1 MGLFGGGNSSTTTN
15 LTKDQRDQSTN
26 VGATETNGGN
36 ANNAVDSHKYQLGQR
51 ANLNISTS
59 DTGSFAKLNDTLNNS
74 FKDLLNTV
82 SNYTSDIF
90 KNEQSARQELGNSAK
105 VIAGKN
111 NDTLAILSKSAQSK
125 AVVSDNDK
133 KVIFSLVGG
142 AVALGAIYI
151 YIKK

>member
-1 MGLFGGGNSSTTTN
+1 MGLFSSSTT
-15 LTKDQRDQSTN
+15 KVSQDQYDQSTN
-26 VGATETNGGN
+26 LGAIETEGGN
-36 ANNAVDSHKYQLGQR
+36 ANNAVDAHKYQLGSGS
-51 ANLNISTS
+51 NLSIASS
-59 DTGSFAKLNDTLNNS
+59 DIRSFNKLNDTLNNS
-74 FKDLLNTV
+74 FKNLLDTV

-90 KNEQSARQELGNSAK
+90 KNEQSARTELGNTAK

-133 KVIFSLVGG
+133 KVIFSLVSG

-151 YIKK
+151 YIKR

>member
-1 MGLFGGGNSSTTTN
+1 MGLFGGGNSSSTTN
-15 LTKDQRDQSTN
+15 LSKDQYDQSTN

-36 ANNAVDSHKYQLGQR
+36 ANNAVDSHKYQLGER
-51 ANLNISTS
+51 SNLAISSS
-59 DTGSFAKLNDTLNNS
+59 DTRSFDKLNNTLNSS
-74 FKDLLNTV
+74 FKNLLNTV

-90 KNEQSARQELGNSAK
+90 KNEQSARTELGNTAK

-133 KVIFSLVGG
+133 KVIFSLVSG

-151 YIKK
+151 YIKR

>member
-1 MGLFGGGNSSTTTN
+1 MGLFGGGNSSSTTN
-15 LTKDQRDQSTN
+15 LSKDQYDQSTN

-36 ANNAVDSHKYQLGQR
+36 ANNAVDSHKYQLGER
-51 ANLNISTS
+51 SNLAISSS
-59 DTGSFAKLNDTLNNS
+59 DTRSFDKLNNTLNSS

-90 KNEQSARQELGNSAK
+90 KNEQSARTELGNTAK

-133 KVIFSLVGG
+133 KVIFSLVSG

-151 YIKK
+151 YIKR

>member
-1 MGLFGGGNSSTTTN
+1 MGLFSSSRTN
-15 LTKDQRDQSTN
+15 VSQDQYDQSTN
-26 VGATETNGGN
+26 LGAIETEGGN
-36 ANNAVDSHKYQLGQR
+36 ANNAVDAHKYQLGSGS
-51 ANLNISTS
+51 NLSIASS
-59 DTGSFAKLNDTLNNS
+59 DIRSFNKLNDTLNNS
-74 FKDLLNTV
+74 FKNLLETV

-90 KNEQSARQELGNSAK
+90 KNEQSARTELGNTAK

-133 KVIFSLVGG
+133 KVIFSLVSG

-151 YIKK
+151 YIKR

>member
-1 MGLFGGGNSSTTTN
+1 MGLFSSSTTKVSQDQFDNSTN
-15 LTKDQRDQSTN
+15 L
-26 VGATETNGGN
+26 GAIETEGGN
-36 ANNAVDSHKYQLGQR
+36 ANNAVDAHKYQLGSGS
-51 ANLNISTS
+51 NLSIASS
-59 DTGSFAKLNDTLNNS
+59 DIRSFNKLNDTLNNS
-74 FKDLLNTV
+74 FKNLLETV

-90 KNEQSARQELGNSAK
+90 KNEQSARTELGNTAK

-133 KVIFSLVGG
+133 KVIFSLVSG

-151 YIKK
+151 YIKR

>member
-1 MGLFGGGNSSTTTN
+1 MGLFSSSST
-15 LTKDQRDQSTN
+15 KVSQDQYDQSTN
-26 VGATETNGGN
+26 LGAIETEGGN
-36 ANNAVDSHKYQLGQR
+36 ANNAVDAHKYQLGSGS
-51 ANLNISTS
+51 NLNIASS
-59 DTGSFAKLNDTLNNS
+59 DIRSFNKLNDTLNNS
-74 FKDLLNTV
+74 FKNLLETV

-90 KNEQSARQELGNSAK
+90 KNEQSARTELGNTAK

-151 YIKK
+151 YIKR

>member
-1 MGLFGGGNSSTTTN
+1 MGLFSSSST
-15 LTKDQRDQSTN
+15 KVSQDQYDQSTN
-26 VGATETNGGN
+26 LGAIETEGGN
-36 ANNAVDSHKYQLGQR
+36 ANNAVDAHKYQLGSGS
-51 ANLNISTS
+51 NLSIESS
-59 DTGSFAKLNDTLNNS
+59 DSRSFNKLNDTLNNS

-90 KNEQSARQELGNSAK
+90 KNEQSARTELGNTAK
-105 VIAGKN
+105 VVASKN

-133 KVIFSLVGG
+133 KVIFSLVSG

-151 YIKK
+151 YIKR

>member
-1 MGLFGGGNSSTTTN
+1 MGLFSSSST
-15 LTKDQRDQSTN
+15 KVSQDQYDQSTN
-26 VGATETNGGN
+26 LGAIETEGGN
-36 ANNAVDSHKYQLGQR
+36 ANNAVDAHKYQLGSGS
-51 ANLNISTS
+51 NLSIESS
-59 DTGSFAKLNDTLNNS
+59 DSRSFNKLNDTLNNS

-90 KNEQSARQELGNSAK
+90 KNEQSARTELGNTAK

-151 YIKK
+151 YIKR

>member
-74 FKDLLNTV
+74 FQNLLDTV
-82 SNYTSDIF
+82 GDYTKNIF
-90 KNEQSARQELGNSAK
+90 KNEQLARQELGNSAK

-133 KVIFSLVGG
+133 KVIFSLVSG

-151 YIKK
+151 YIKR

>member
-1 MGLFGGGNSSTTTN
+1 MGLFGGGNSSVTN
-15 LTKDQRDQSTN
+15 EISKDQYDQSTN
-26 VGATETNGGN
+26 IGATETEGGN
-36 ANNAVDSHKYQLGQR
+36 ASNAVDAHKYQLGEKS
-51 ANLNISTS
+51 NLNISTS

-90 KNEQSARQELGNSAK
+90 KNEQSARSELGNTAK

-151 YIKK
+151 YIKR

>member
-1 MGLFGGGNSSTTTN
+1 MGLFGGGNSSSTTN
-15 LTKDQRDQSTN
+15 LSKDQYDQSTN
-26 VGATETNGGN
+26 IGATETEGGN
-36 ANNAVDSHKYQLGQR
+36 ASNAVDAHKYQLGEKS
-51 ANLNISTS
+51 NLNISTS

-82 SNYTSDIF
+82 SDYTSDIF
-90 KNEQSARQELGNSAK
+90 KNEQSARTELGNTAK

-151 YIKK
+151 YIKR

>member
-36 ANNAVDSHKYQLGQR
+36 ANNAVDSHKYQLGER
-51 ANLNISTS
+51 SNLAISSS

-74 FKDLLNTV
+74 FKNLLETV
-82 SNYTSDIF
+82 GNYTSDIF
-90 KNEQSARQELGNSAK
+90 KNEQSARTELGNTAK

-133 KVIFSLVGG
+133 KVIFSLVSG

-151 YIKK
+151 YIKR

>member
-1 MGLFGGGNSSTTTN
+1 MGLFSSSST
-15 LTKDQRDQSTN
+15 KVSQDQYDQSTN
-26 VGATETNGGN
+26 LGAIETEGGN
-36 ANNAVDSHKYQLGQR
+36 ANNAVDAHKYQLGVGS
-51 ANLNISTS
+51 NLSIDSS
-59 DTGSFAKLNDTLNNS
+59 DSRSFDKLNDTLNNS

-90 KNEQSARQELGNSAK
+90 KNEQSARTELGNTAK

-133 KVIFSLVGG
+133 KVIFSLVSG

-151 YIKK
+151 YIKR

>member
-1 MGLFGGGNSSTTTN
+1 MGLFSSSTT
-15 LTKDQRDQSTN
+15 KVSQDQYDQSTN
-26 VGATETNGGN
+26 LGAIETEGGN
-36 ANNAVDSHKYQLGQR
+36 ANNAVDAHKYQLGSGS
-51 ANLNISTS
+51 NLSIASS
-59 DTGSFAKLNDTLNNS
+59 DIRSFNKLNDTLNNS
-74 FKDLLNTV
+74 FKNLLDTV
-82 SNYTSDIF
+82 GNYTSDIF
-90 KNEQSARQELGNSAK
+90 KNEQSARTELGNTAK

-133 KVIFSLVGG
+133 KVIFSLVSG

>member
-1 MGLFGGGNSSTTTN
+1 MGLFSSSST
-15 LTKDQRDQSTN
+15 KVSQDQYDQSTN
-26 VGATETNGGN
+26 LGAIETEGGN
-36 ANNAVDSHKYQLGQR
+36 ANNAVDAHKYQLGSGS
-51 ANLNISTS
+51 NLNIASS
-59 DTGSFAKLNDTLNNS
+59 DIRSFNKLNDTLNNS
-74 FKDLLNTV
+74 FKNLLDTV
-82 SNYTSDIF
+82 GKYTSDIF
-90 KNEQSARQELGNSAK
+90 KNEQSARTELGNTAK

>member
-1 MGLFGGGNSSTTTN
+1 MGLFSSSTTKVSQDQIDKSTN
-15 LTKDQRDQSTN
+15 L
-26 VGATETNGGN
+26 GAIETEGGN
-36 ANNAVDSHKYQLGQR
+36 ANNAVDAHKYQLGSGS
-51 ANLNISTS
+51 NLSIASS
-59 DTGSFAKLNDTLNNS
+59 DIRSFNKLNDTLNNS
-74 FKDLLNTV
+74 FKNLLDTV
-82 SNYTSDIF
+82 GNYTSDIF
-90 KNEQSARQELGNSAK
+90 KNEQSARTELGNTAK

-151 YIKK
+151 YIKR

>member
-1 MGLFGGGNSSTTTN
+1 MGLFSSSST
-15 LTKDQRDQSTN
+15 KVSQDQYDQSTN
-26 VGATETNGGN
+26 LGAIETEGGN
-36 ANNAVDSHKYQLGQR
+36 ANNAVDAHKYQLGVGS
-51 ANLNISTS
+51 NLSIDSS
-59 DTGSFAKLNDTLNNS
+59 DSRSFDKLNDTLNSS
-74 FKDLLNTV
+74 FQNLLDTV
-82 SNYTSDIF
+82 GAYTSNIF

-151 YIKK
+151 YIKR

>member
-1 MGLFGGGNSSTTTN
+1 MGLFSSSST
-15 LTKDQRDQSTN
+15 KVSQDQYDQSTN
-26 VGATETNGGN
+26 LGAIETDGGN
-36 ANNAVDSHKYQLGQR
+36 ANNAVDAHKYQLGSGS
-51 ANLNISTS
+51 NLSIESS
-59 DTGSFAKLNDTLNNS
+59 DSRSFNKLNDTLNNS

-90 KNEQSARQELGNSAK
+90 KNEQSARTELGNTAK

-133 KVIFSLVGG
+133 KVIFSLVSG

-151 YIKK
+151 YIKR

>member
-36 ANNAVDSHKYQLGQR
+36 ANNAVDSHKYQLGER
-51 ANLNISTS
+51 SNLAISSS

-74 FKDLLNTV
+74 FKNLLETV
-82 SNYTSDIF
+82 GNYTSDIF
-90 KNEQSARQELGNSAK
+90 KNEQSARTELGNTAK

>member
-1 MGLFGGGNSSTTTN
+1 MGLFSSSST
-15 LTKDQRDQSTN
+15 KVSQDQYDQSTN
-26 VGATETNGGN
+26 LGAIETEGGN
-36 ANNAVDSHKYQLGQR
+36 ANNAVDAHKYQLGSGS
-51 ANLNISTS
+51 NLSIDSS
-59 DTGSFAKLNDTLNNS
+59 DSRSFDKLNDTLNNS

-90 KNEQSARQELGNSAK
+90 KNEQSARTELGNTAK

-133 KVIFSLVGG
+133 KVIFSLVSG

>member
-1 MGLFGGGNSSTTTN
+1 MGLFSSSST
-15 LTKDQRDQSTN
+15 KVSQDQYDQSTN
-26 VGATETNGGN
+26 LGAIETEGGN
-36 ANNAVDSHKYQLGQR
+36 ANNAVDAHKYQLGSGS
-51 ANLNISTS
+51 NLSIESS
-59 DTGSFAKLNDTLNNS
+59 DSRSFNKLNDTLNNS

-82 SNYTSDIF
+82 STYTSDIF
-90 KNEQSARQELGNSAK
+90 KNEQSARTELGNTAK

-133 KVIFSLVGG
+133 KVIFSLVSG

-151 YIKK
+151 YIKR